1 MLCWGHNSPGCVRCF
16 AANFYYC
23 LRLPIPRKAV
33 LCSSC
38 ASHFC
43 TLNHFSSLL
52 VQNILILWLSLI
64 YGQNKSS
71 RRISLFYIHFHP
83 SLLNRTVFATQNL
96 HPLMIQNILLQRFSL
111 FYSVFQFDIQAVCKV
126 EQIKPN
132 LQFVLYSFL
141 HATTTSCLCAILS
154 CVCALKPA
162 DEQSKL
168 DPCRTN

>member
-23 LRLPIPRKAV
+23 LRLLIFREAV
-33 LCSSC
+33 LCRSC

-43 TLNHFSSLL
+43 TLNHFSSFL

-64 YGQNKSS
+64 YGQNKST

-83 SLLNRTVFATQNL
+83 SLLNRTIFATQNL

-111 FYSVFQFDIQAVCKV
+111 FYSFFKFDIQAVCNV
-126 EQIKPN
+126 EQIKHN
-132 LQFVLYSFL
+132 LKFVLYSFCMQL
-141 HATTTSCLCAILS
+141 QAV
-154 CVCALKPA
+154 CVQFQAVCVP
-162 DEQSKL
+162 
-168 DPCRTN
+168 